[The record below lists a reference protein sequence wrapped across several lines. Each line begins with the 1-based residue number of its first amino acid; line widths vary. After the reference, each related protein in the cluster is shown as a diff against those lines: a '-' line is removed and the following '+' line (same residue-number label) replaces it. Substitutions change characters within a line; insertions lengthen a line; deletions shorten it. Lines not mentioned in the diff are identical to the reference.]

1 MGVEH
6 YPEVQLNLPVWY
18 RVELTSS
25 RLGDIWYQESL
36 GDYPDTISVHVFLDQ
51 WCRKNARGGWNS
63 DVRLNR
69 VVWWFDDPRDAVFF
83 KTVWA

>member
-18 RVELTSS
+18 RVEFS
-25 RLGDIWYQESL
+25 RNRLNDIWIQENLGDL
-36 GDYPDTISVHVFLDQ
+36 DNPSVFVFLNE
-51 WCRKNARGGWNS
+51 WCKTNCRMNWHS
-63 DVRLNR
+63 DVRTMSA
-69 VVWWFDDPRDAVFF
+69 VWWFDDPRDAVFF